1 MKKFNTAQPARSL
14 LATVLLGLGLGL
26 AAPVT
31 LTLNGQPTTLNTTV
45 IGGTSYI
52 RLNDLKT
59 ALAASGGANQKASL
73 EGCVNEWL
81 FNGIWRF
88 RVKGVQRVQ
97 DRDYGEGWGV
107 TVEIKNGT
115 AQTLE
120 MDDAGIAYNGAVN
133 LAFPDGNS
141 WAKGWRSGWQ
151 DKTYAKLP
159 QGTGTLYTFKIFPE
173 SRMDAAEVDA
183 YRPNKFLFDV
193 TKEKRDSVKAGFT
206 TADPS
211 FRVNLTCQK

>member
-1 MKKFNTAQPARSL
+1 MKHLTSTLTL
-14 LATVLLGLGLGL
+14 LALSCAG

-31 LTLNGQPTTLNTTV
+31 LVLNGSSTTLNTSV
-45 IGGTSYI
+45 INGVTYV
-52 RLNDLKT
+52 RLTDLKA

-73 EGCVNEWL
+73 EGCMNEWL
-81 FNGIWRF
+81 FNGIWRL
-88 RVKGVQRVQ
+88 RVTRVQRVQ
-97 DRDYGEGWGV
+97 DSDYGEGWGV
-107 TVEIKNGT
+107 TVEIKNG
-115 AQTLE
+115 ASQTLE
-120 MDDAGIAYNGAVN
+120 MADAGIAYNGAVN

-159 QGTGTLYTFKIFPE
+159 QGTGTLYEFKIFPE
-173 SRMDAAEVDA
+173 SKMDAAAVSA

-193 TKEKRDSVKAGFT
+193 TPEKRDSVKASFT
-206 TADPS
+206 VRDPS